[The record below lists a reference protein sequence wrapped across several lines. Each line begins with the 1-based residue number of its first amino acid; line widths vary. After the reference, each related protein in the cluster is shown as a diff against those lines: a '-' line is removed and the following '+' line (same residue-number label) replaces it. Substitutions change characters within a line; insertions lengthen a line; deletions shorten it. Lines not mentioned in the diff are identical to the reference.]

1 MSELGL
7 PSTTAPM
14 AAAIGA
20 VAAGG
25 ALGALTRY
33 GLGEWFPH
41 IWTTLVINVVGSLI
55 LGVLVALLIH
65 DKIWYIFLGTGF
77 CGGFT
82 TFSSFA
88 VHAVTESPMRS
99 ILYVLGTLIPAILA
113 AAWGKAL
120 GERWMR
126 RREGAAV

>member
-7 PSTTAPM
+7 P
-14 AAAIGA
+14 AAIGA

-55 LGVLVALLIH
+55 LGVLAALLIH
-65 DKIWYIFLGTGF
+65 DKVWYIFLGTGF

-88 VHAVTESPMRS
+88 VHAVTESPLRS
-99 ILYVLGTLIPAILA
+99 ILYVLGTLVPAILA
-113 AAWGKAL
+113 AAWGKAI

>member
-1 MSELGL
+1 MSDLK
-7 PSTTAPM
+7 PS
-14 AAAIGA
+14 AAIGA
-20 VAAGG
+20 VATGG

-33 GLGEWFPH
+33 GLVMLFPD

-55 LGVLVALLIH
+55 LGVLGALLVH
-65 DKIWYIFLGTGF
+65 DKGWYIFFGTGF

-88 VHAVTESPMRS
+88 VHTVTESPMRA
-99 ILYVLGTLIPAILA
+99 ILYALGTLVPAILA
-113 AAWGKAL
+113 AALGKGL

-126 RREGAAV
+126 TREQVTR

>member
-1 MSELGL
+1 MSELTL
-7 PSTTAPM
+7 P
-14 AAAIGA
+14 AAIGA

-33 GLGEWFPH
+33 GLGELFPH

-55 LGVLVALLIH
+55 LGILAALLVH
-65 DKIWYIFLGTGF
+65 NKGWYIFLGTGF

-88 VHAVTESPMRS
+88 VHAVTESPIRS

-113 AAWGKAL
+113 AALGKEL
-120 GERWMR
+120 GERWIR
-126 RREGAAV
+126 IKDEDTNEVPA